1 MAWNKHAAALHVR
14 QSAGISSQKRCGEF
28 TRKAIRAGGVD
39 IGNAPSAKDYG
50 SNLERAGFR
59 VLGQGETFSASQNA
73 LQLVLGTINSAR
85 RNIDAAAYSFTSKA
99 AALVA
104 AKKRG
109 VAVRVVADEKS
120 NTGKYTAV
128 TFLANQGVPVRLNG
142 RYAIMHNKFMVV
154 DGNTVQT
161 GSFNYTT
168 SAVSRNAENIL
179 LIKEVP
185 DLAATYQEEFNRLWN
200 ESENII
206 KP

>member
-1 MAWNKHAAALHVR
+1 MAWNKHAAALHAR
-14 QSAGISSQKRCGEF
+14 QNAGTSSQRRCGEF

-39 IGNAPSAKDYG
+39 IGNAPNAKDYG

-59 VLGQGETFSASQNA
+59 ILGQGETFSASQNA
-73 LQLVLGTINSAR
+73 LQLVLSTINSAR
-85 RNIDAAAYSFTSKA
+85 LNIDVAAYSFTSKPVA
-99 AALVA
+99 AALAA
-104 AKKRG
+104 AKNRG

-120 NTGKYTAV
+120 NNGKYTAV

-161 GSFNYTT
+161 GSFNYTA
-168 SAVSRNAENIL
+168 SAVSRNAENVL

-185 DLAATYQEEFNRLWN
+185 ELAATY
-200 ESENII
+200 
-206 KP
+206 